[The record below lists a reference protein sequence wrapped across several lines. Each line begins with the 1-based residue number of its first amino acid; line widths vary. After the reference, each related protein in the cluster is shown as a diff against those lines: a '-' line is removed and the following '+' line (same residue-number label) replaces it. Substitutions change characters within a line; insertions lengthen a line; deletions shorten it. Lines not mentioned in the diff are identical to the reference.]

1 MCWKSRIASTAGLV
15 TTNFILLIRID
26 FVIIFFPKET
36 DLWPSKSKCCHWVKP
51 HKNKYMSF
59 KSFVGFPANELN
71 LIVLKSEKLLGKDL
85 RRFLPLDIYWLAASA
100 VMARLSVDSKI
111 G

>member
-1 MCWKSRIASTAGLV
+1 
-15 TTNFILLIRID
+15 
-26 FVIIFFPKET
+26 
-36 DLWPSKSKCCHWVKP
+36 
-51 HKNKYMSF
+51 MSF

>member
-1 MCWKSRIASTAGLV
+1 
-15 TTNFILLIRID
+15 
-26 FVIIFFPKET
+26 
-36 DLWPSKSKCCHWVKP
+36 
-51 HKNKYMSF
+51 MSF

-111 G
+111 GCRLAGWLAGRFWAKVMPLRDPTCKFNLQDFSWAEIPKLGPSVAIS